1 MAHAL
6 SRLLEPPRLR
16 TIETDDEAERK
27 ATWFELFFDLV
38 FVVTIAELGNALAS
52 EPTIGGFL
60 RFAALFVPVWWA
72 WAGFTFY
79 ADRFDTDDLVYRLL
93 GLVAMFAIAALAT
106 GVHDAFRG
114 DVTVFVLAYVAAR
127 VVLVMLYARV
137 VGSHEPGRPIAMFY
151 GAVFSAGALLWLVSL
166 AVPSPWRYV
175 VWGAVLAVELVAPV
189 CGWRLL
195 PGVPI
200 DPVHMPERFGLLT
213 IIVLGESILAV
224 VLGVSGTSWETAS
237 AVAATGGFVL
247 AAALWWTYFDFL
259 DASMVRRNNAA
270 GLAYMYAHLPLTLGI
285 ASLGAGVKLAVLAAG
300 GEATHEKV
308 GWLLGL
314 GVALCFGAIAV
325 IQLATPPRLVD
336 ADVLLRLGAAGL
348 ALAVVPLSFTVSATL
363 ALWLVAGLAVTV
375 VAVQLLGQEGHATA
389 DSV

>member
-127 VVLVMLYARV
+127 VVLVMLYARDRR
-137 VGSHEPGRPIAMFY
+137 HARA
-151 GAVFSAGALLWLVSL
+151 GAVDRDVLRSRLLGRCAALARVARR
-166 AVPSPWRYV
+166 AVAVALRRL
-175 VWGAVLAVELVAPV
+175 GAVLAVELVAPV
-189 CGWRLL
+189 YGWRLL

-300 GEATHEKV
+300 GEATHQKV

-314 GVALCFGAIAV
+314 GVAVCFGAIAV

-348 ALAVVPLSFTVSATL
+348 ALAVVPLSFAVSATL

-375 VAVQLLGQEGHATA
+375 VAVELVGHEGHATA